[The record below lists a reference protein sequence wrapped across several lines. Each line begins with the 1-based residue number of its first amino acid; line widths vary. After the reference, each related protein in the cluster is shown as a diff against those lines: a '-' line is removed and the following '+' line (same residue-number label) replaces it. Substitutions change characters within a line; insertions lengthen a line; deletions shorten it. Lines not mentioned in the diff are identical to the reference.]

1 MSELSWIVEI
11 AMQHLAV
18 FGTHGRDLDAVT
30 ASLRFLSILRF
41 LIRSRERPFY
51 DKTSR
56 NKT

>member
-1 MSELSWIVEI
+1 
-11 AMQHLAV
+11 MQHLAV